1 MLKVSYGLLEEALYG
16 PIWFLN
22 NYNQSWFADEFVQ
35 KMIEDVDRT
44 KYISGEVFESSVL
57 GAIPPERLSC
67 EVKTLKMA
75 N

>member
-35 KMIEDVDRT
+35 KMIEDVDKT
-44 KYISGEVFESSVL
+44 KYIRGEMFESSV
-57 GAIPPERLSC
+57 
-67 EVKTLKMA
+67 
-75 N
+75 